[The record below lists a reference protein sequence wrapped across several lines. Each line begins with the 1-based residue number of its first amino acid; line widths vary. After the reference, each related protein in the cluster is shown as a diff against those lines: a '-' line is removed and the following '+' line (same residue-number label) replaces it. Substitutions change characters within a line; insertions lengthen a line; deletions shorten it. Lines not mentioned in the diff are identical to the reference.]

1 MINLINLLFCF
12 WNEYLVHFRGFRKS
26 LPITRVSAG
35 QATGLLKIEL
45 YVQELVARVNS
56 NLLYEMGH
64 YFFDRRYKLSFIL
77 NTFFSSEI
85 IAFSI
90 SNDLYINPI
99 YASEQSH
106 RVK

>member
-45 YVQELVARVNS
+45 YVQEEGPVSIVTYYMKWVIISLTDGKNY
-56 NLLYEMGH
+56 LLFWTH
-64 YFFDRRYKLSFIL
+64 
-77 NTFFSSEI
+77 FFSSEI
-85 IAFSI
+85 INFFI
-90 SNDLYINPI
+90 SHGL
-99 YASEQSH
+99 
-106 RVK
+106 